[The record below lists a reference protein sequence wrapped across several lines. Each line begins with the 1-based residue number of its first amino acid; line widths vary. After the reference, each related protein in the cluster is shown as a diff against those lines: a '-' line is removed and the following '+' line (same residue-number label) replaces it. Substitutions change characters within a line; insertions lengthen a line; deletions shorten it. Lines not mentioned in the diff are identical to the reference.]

1 MYFYPMKKLF
11 SGGLLALLLML
22 ASFTTQAQISDRLVP
37 HSGFMRE
44 FITGTPASGGNG
56 TPFSY
61 YNLNLGSYYVL
72 GHVNDV
78 FSYGF
83 DVNTQF
89 GILPFVAANGKLKTN
104 FVIQTPVYA
113 MVRVGANAT
122 PYNTQRVGVSL
133 GIGGSFNHIS
143 EFTNVN
149 ASQRFKTGYII
160 PDAVAE
166 ITFMSRGNP
175 ITGRLHVSIAD
186 ANTNVRTLDDSGNVL
201 TESNFLFSGVG
212 WGLIYGF

>member
-1 MYFYPMKKLF
+1 MKKFILG
-11 SGGLLALLLML
+11 SALAITLTL
-22 ASFTTQAQISDRLVP
+22 ASFPLQAQITDRLVP

-44 FITGTPASGGNG
+44 FLTGTPATGGNG

-61 YNLNLGSYYVL
+61 YNLNLGSYFVI

-78 FSYGF
+78 FSYGI
-83 DVNTQF
+83 DANAQF
-89 GILPFVAANGKLKTN
+89 GILPFVASTGKLKTN
-104 FVIQTPVYA
+104 FILQTPVYA

-122 PYNTQRVGVSL
+122 PYNTQRVGISL
-133 GIGGSFNHIS
+133 GIGGSFNHLS

-149 ASQRFKTGYII
+149 ASQRFKTAYII

-166 ITFMSRGNP
+166 FTLMSRGNP

-186 ANTNVRTLDDSGNVL
+186 ANTQVRTLDDSGNVL
-201 TESNFLFSGVG
+201 TESSFLFSGVG